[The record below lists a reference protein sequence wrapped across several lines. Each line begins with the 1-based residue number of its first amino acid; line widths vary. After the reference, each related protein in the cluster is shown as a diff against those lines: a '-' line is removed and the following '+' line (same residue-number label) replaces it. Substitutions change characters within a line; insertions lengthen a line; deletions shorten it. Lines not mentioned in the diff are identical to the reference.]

1 MQTIFLYLLCLICRF
16 ELSSLRDWGRPHH
29 ALVIVP
35 INWDFRLW
43 ALLSEIAIY
52 TDIYRNLPIS
62 VKSSIRIAI
71 YRLIMINHDCFFDN
85 CANIT
90 RKVTNLSQIF
100 VIFRYIWHVSKIQTR
115 YRENM
120 NEFYRYLVI
129 TWIRDRF
136 RYLSIKLVGNC
147 GRYRYI
153 CAIVSVFARQTFYR
167 KNRKTIDTIS
177 MVVNE
182 CKQTSWAAPHC
193 LWVRQRAG
201 RQAKTVAE
209 SASCQLQVARA
220 CDKTKRRRVREL
232 NENSLRESWSAGH
245 KCARQNPTEICRET
259 FLKRVN

>member
-1 MQTIFLYLLCLICRF
+1 MTLRSTSNSRVPPTNAKQRHF
-16 ELSSLRDWGRPHH
+16 EFARGWYAFCCFARSVAKDAIYVYPEYS
-29 ALVIVP
+29 
-35 INWDFRLW
+35 RLW

-62 VKSSIRIAI
+62 AKSSIRIAI

-147 GRYRYI
+147 GRYR
-153 CAIVSVFARQTFYR
+153 
-167 KNRKTIDTIS
+167 
-177 MVVNE
+177 
-182 CKQTSWAAPHC
+182 
-193 LWVRQRAG
+193 
-201 RQAKTVAE
+201 
-209 SASCQLQVARA
+209 
-220 CDKTKRRRVREL
+220 
-232 NENSLRESWSAGH
+232 
-245 KCARQNPTEICRET
+245 
-259 FLKRVN
+259 